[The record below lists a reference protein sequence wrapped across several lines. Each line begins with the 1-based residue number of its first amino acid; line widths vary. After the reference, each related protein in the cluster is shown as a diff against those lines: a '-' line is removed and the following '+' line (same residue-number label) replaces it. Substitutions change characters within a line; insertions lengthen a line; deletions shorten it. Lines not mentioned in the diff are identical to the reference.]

1 MLEIILISMVIP
13 LGAFAAVVA
22 LERRNYGTSEDE
34 LHTADAPP
42 PPSLRLMREKRQFGW
57 NAIKPYP
64 TAVARVFP
72 LTFPY
77 GETQNSPSE
86 KEIRQL
92 KATGTR

>member
-34 LHTADAPP
+34 LHTVDAPP
-42 PPSLRLMREKRQFGW
+42 PPSLKLIRERRQLAW

-86 KEIRQL
+86 KEVRRL
-92 KATGTR
+92 KPTGTR